1 MSMNQDELA
10 VKYGGLD
17 ALTTE
22 LGNQAQK
29 LEQDLGALKSAIAQ
43 AATGWEGEAASTFQQ
58 VMVEWDRH
66 AQAIHLALMD
76 IGKKVGAAGGD
87 YRGGDLKAAGY
98 FLG

>member
-22 LGNQAQK
+22 LGTQAQK

-43 AATGWEGEAASTFQQ
+43 AATGWEGEAATAFQE
-58 VMVEWDRH
+58 VMVEWDKH
-66 AQAIHLALMD
+66 ANAIHTALMQ
-76 IGKKVGAAGGD
+76 IGSKVSQAGGD

-98 FLG
+98 FHG